1 MEGASGY
8 HESARIVVTNKIA
21 EQQARRSAILKTS
34 EAAKVRKMEGHTLKI
49 ESTEFGSITIEG
61 KTYQFDVVIRLSGEV
76 IKRKK
81 KLSKMHYG
89 TSHKLSK
96 DEAKFVYEIGCDQL
110 ILGTG
115 QYDNVR
121 LSQGAADFLE
131 RKGCKVLAEPT
142 PDAIDSYNR
151 SRAKKKIG
159 LFHVT
164 C

>member
-1 MEGASGY
+1 
-8 HESARIVVTNKIA
+8 
-21 EQQARRSAILKTS
+21 
-34 EAAKVRKMEGHTLKI
+34 MEGHTLKI

-81 KLSKMHYG
+81 KLSKMYYG
-89 TSHKLSK
+89 TSHKVSK
-96 DEAKFVYEIGCDQL
+96 DEAKFVYEKGCNQL

-121 LSQGAADFLE
+121 LSQEAADFLE
-131 RKGCKVLAEPT
+131 RKGCKILAGRT
-142 PDAIDSYNR
+142 PDAIDSYNT
-151 SRAKKKIG
+151 SQAKKKIG

>member
-1 MEGASGY
+1 M
-8 HESARIVVTNKIA
+8 
-21 EQQARRSAILKTS
+21 
-34 EAAKVRKMEGHTLKI
+34 KV

-61 KTYQFDVVIRLSGEV
+61 KTYQFDVVICLSGEV

-81 KLSKMHYG
+81 KLSKMYYG
-89 TSHKLSK
+89 TSHKISK
-96 DEAKFVYEIGCDQL
+96 DEAKFVYEKGCNQL

-121 LSQGAADFLE
+121 LSQEAADFLE
-131 RKGCKVLAEPT
+131 RKGCKVLARPT
-142 PDAIDSYNR
+142 PEAIDWYNT

-159 LFHVT
+159 LFHVM

>member
-1 MEGASGY
+1 M
-8 HESARIVVTNKIA
+8 
-21 EQQARRSAILKTS
+21 
-34 EAAKVRKMEGHTLKI
+34 KI

-81 KLSKMHYG
+81 KLSKMYYG
-89 TSHKLSK
+89 TSHKVSK
-96 DEAKFVYEIGCDQL
+96 DEAKFVYEKGCSQL
-110 ILGTG
+110 IMGTG

-121 LSQGAADFLE
+121 LSQEAADFLE
-131 RKGCKVLAEPT
+131 RKGCKVLAGPT
-142 PDAIDSYNR
+142 PDAIASYNT
-151 SRAKKKIG
+151 SQAKKKIG